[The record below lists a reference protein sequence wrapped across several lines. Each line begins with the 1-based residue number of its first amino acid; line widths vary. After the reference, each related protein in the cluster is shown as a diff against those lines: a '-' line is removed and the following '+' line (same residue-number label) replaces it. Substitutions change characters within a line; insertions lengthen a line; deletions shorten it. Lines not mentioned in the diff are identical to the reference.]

1 MNRLLLPPITAA
13 AALLLA
19 CGNAFAATGGATPT
33 PTPSSGES
41 SGGAGYGAPLV
52 TLPGKPRLSAQSLSS
67 KTIKEGSRASVIVRI
82 TRSKGTS
89 AQVKIAIARKGA
101 KTINFSAGRVTTN
114 RSQAIQLPA
123 LAAGSYRVTVSVF
136 GSNAQETVRGGGMA
150 LTVKPKSV
158 AKPTPKP
165 TTPAAPS
172 PTSGVFP
179 VRGAYSFGSDGARF
193 GAGRTGHIHEGQ
205 DVVGNSGLPIVAP
218 LAGEVRYVDYQAAG
232 AGRYIIL
239 RANNG
244 WDMMFAHC
252 QYASAAVK
260 PGERVNAGDRLC
272 LLGSTGDSS
281 GPHLHF
287 EIWPDGWRDSP
298 GTRPIDPLPQLKK
311 WAAK

>member
-1 MNRLLLPPITAA
+1 MKRLLLPSLAA
-13 AALLLA
+13 VAALLLA
-19 CGNAFAATGGATPT
+19 SGSAFAATGGTAPT
-33 PTPSSGES
+33 PAPGES
-41 SGGAGYGAPLV
+41 SGGVGYGAPLV
-52 TLPGKPRLSAQSLSS
+52 TLPGRPRLSAQRLSS
-67 KTIKEGSRASVIVRI
+67 KTVTEGTRASLLLRI
-82 TRSKGTS
+82 NRSKGTS
-89 AQVKIAIARKGA
+89 AQVKIAIARKGG
-101 KTINFSAGRVTTN
+101 KTVNYSAGRVTTN
-114 RSQAIQLPA
+114 RSQAVQLPA
-123 LAAGSYRVTVSVF
+123 LAVGSYRLTVSVY
-136 GSNAQETVRGGGMA
+136 GSTPQETVRGGVMS
-150 LTVKPKSV
+150 LTVKAKNAPKP
-158 AKPTPKP
+158 KPTPKP
-165 TTPAAPS
+165 TTPSPPS

-179 VRGAYSFGSDGARF
+179 VRGSYSFGGEGARF
-193 GAGRTGHIHEGQ
+193 GAGRTGHTHEGQ
-205 DVVGNSGLPIVAP
+205 DLVGNSGLPIVAP
-218 LAGEVRYVDYQAAG
+218 LAGEVRYVDYQAEG

-260 PGERVNAGDRLC
+260 PGDRVRAGDRLC

>member
-1 MNRLLLPPITAA
+1 MKRLLLPAITAA
-13 AALLLA
+13 AALLLT
-19 CGNAFAATGGATPT
+19 CGSAFAATGGTTPN

-67 KTIKEGSRASVIVRI
+67 KTIKEGSRASVILRI
-82 TRSKGTS
+82 TRSRGTS

-123 LAAGSYRVTVSVF
+123 LTAGSYRVTVSVF
-136 GSNAQETVRGGGMA
+136 GSTAQETVRGGGMA
-150 LTVKPKSV
+150 LKVKPKSV

-260 PGERVNAGDRLC
+260 PGERVSAGDRLC
-272 LLGSTGDSS
+272 LLGSTGDST

-287 EIWPDGWRDSP
+287 EIWPNGWRDSP
-298 GTRPIDPLPQLKK
+298 GTKPIDPLPQLKK